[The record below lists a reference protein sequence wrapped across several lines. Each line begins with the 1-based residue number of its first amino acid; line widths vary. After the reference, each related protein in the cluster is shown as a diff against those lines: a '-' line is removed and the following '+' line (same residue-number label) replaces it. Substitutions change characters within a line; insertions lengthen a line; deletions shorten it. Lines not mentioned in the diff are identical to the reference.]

1 MLTQMFLNWWSRS
14 ALFRFVM
21 MGCVNTGLTYG
32 VYLLLLPV
40 LGYSIAYSLAFVAG
54 IALALMLN
62 AKVVFTTSLQWWQIA
77 TYPLI
82 YLVQYLFGLLIVW
95 LAINQLAMS
104 KQLAPLL
111 AIALNIP
118 LTFVLTKL
126 LLDRKRNSR

>member
-14 ALFRFVM
+14 ALFRFVL
-21 MGCVNTGLTYG
+21 MGGVNTGLTYG

-54 IALALMLN
+54 IGLALLLN
-62 AKVVFTTSLQWWQIA
+62 AKVVFTTTLQWWQIA
-77 TYPLI
+77 SYPLI

-95 LAINQLAMS
+95 LAINHLAIG
-104 KQLAPLL
+104 KQVAPLL

-126 LLDRKRNSR
+126 LLDRKRNSL